1 MNKNKMLGLFIL
13 ITLLF
18 VLGVVLTRALPSEI
32 QGTEN
37 CFFETFDS
45 ARIIE
50 EAGSMEESLDPNW
63 WLNSGAY
70 FYMKDGIGYSIQGQL
85 PEKDKWRYRFF
96 ESKPETTL
104 NGYRPQNIF
113 RLITRKKWSN
123 LSQETYFKITNYDL
137 SLHEDRNQ
145 SNALLL
151 FSRYI
156 DSDNLYYAG
165 VRVDGNAVIKKKLVG
180 TYYTLGIVPVIEGQ
194 YDREANPLLL
204 PTNEW
209 IGVKFVVQTLTDST
223 VLLELYLDIG
233 KTGNWDQALSI
244 VDVDGNQGLLAIRNA
259 AHAGIR
265 TDFMDIL
272 IDNYSICEVKE
283 LSNPK

>member
-18 VLGVVLTRALPSEI
+18 VLGVVLIRALPSEI
-32 QGTEN
+32 QETEN

-96 ESKPETTL
+96 ESKPETTM

-113 RLITRKKWSN
+113 RLITRQDWEN
-123 LSQETYFKITNYDL
+123 TSQEAYFKSTHYDL

-165 VRVDGNAVIKKKLVG
+165 IRVDGDAVIKKKLAG
-180 TYYTLGIVPVIEGQ
+180 TYYTLEIVPVIEEQ
-194 YDREANPLLL
+194 YDRDINPLLL

-209 IGVKFVVQTLTDST
+209 IGIRFDVQTLADDKVS
-223 VLLELYLDIG
+223 LELYLDIG
-233 KTGNWDQALSI
+233 QTGNWEKVLSI
-244 VDVDGNQGLLAIRNA
+244 VDTDGDQGPLAIRDA

-265 TDFMDIL
+265 TDFMDVL
-272 IDNYSICEVKE
+272 IDNYSICEIKE
-283 LSNPK
+283 PSNTK